1 MDMNWDLT
9 IMYDAYNKKYASDV
23 KKLEEAINEQIK
35 CAEELSLDDQIT
47 SISKYLKCEEKINI
61 IASELLIYSYL
72 RLSTNVNDMEAAK
85 EVGKI
90 QVMMEKVVPA
100 TVLFKKYLKN
110 VDLADCVSSS
120 KFLKEYEYKLNKTQK
135 ETKFLLTDK
144 EEIMASK
151 LTMVASASWEELQ
164 SKLTANLS
172 IKVKGIKEKMP
183 LSAVRNLAYDSDK
196 IIRKNAYLA
205 ELKSYQLIED
215 SVAMALNNIKRE
227 VNIMTELRGYKNALE
242 ETLFYSNMG
251 KKTLDAMIEAIKE
264 ELPKFREYYKLK
276 AKALGYKKGLPF
288 YEIFAPMGK
297 MVKTYSYDE
306 AKELVLDV
314 YGSFS
319 DKLKAMAEEAFA
331 NKWIDV
337 LPRNGKEGGA
347 FCADVSNHKV
357 SRVLMNFTGSLG
369 DVQTLAHELGHAYH
383 NYIIFDNAPL
393 NQNYPMQLA
402 ETASI
407 LCQTLMAKK
416 MVSDLDDNWERL
428 TVLEQSLQ
436 EDTQCVVDIL
446 SRFIFENKVLETP
459 ISEPLSSDDLCSMML
474 DAQRQSYGDGL
485 DDKYLH
491 PYMWLCKGHYYSTSS
506 FYNWPYAFGLLYGK
520 GLYKQYLKDKEKFV
534 IKYDEMLRNTAL
546 MDVEEVAKTMGIDVT
561 DKAFWKESLS
571 AIEEDITEFSNIL
584 KELKLV

>member
-306 AKELVLDV
+306 AKGLVLDV

-520 GLYKQYLKDKEKFV
+520 GLYKQYLKDKEKFD
-534 IKYDEMLRNTAL
+534 IKYDEKHRNTAL